1 MSLYGIPEQNF
12 IFLFNLRIIFLTFL
26 APAVINAVSD
36 IICNCFVSVVI
47 EALLMKPQVLE
58 CSIVIRVISEKVV
71 YSHGS
76 ERVGGDHAFPSPS
89 EGRWFRLGNHKQ
101 SNYAYSCVSKNVPL

>member
-1 MSLYGIPEQNF
+1 MSLYGIPEQDF

-47 EALLMKPQVLE
+47 EALLMKPQE
-58 CSIVIRVISEKVV
+58 CSTVIRVISEKVV
-71 YSHGS
+71 YSHAS
-76 ERVGGDHAFPSPS
+76 ETVGGDYAFPSPS
-89 EGRWFRLGNHKQ
+89 EGRWFRLGNHTL
-101 SNYAYSCVSKNVPL
+101 SNCAYSCVSKNVPL

>member
-1 MSLYGIPEQNF
+1 
-12 IFLFNLRIIFLTFL
+12 
-26 APAVINAVSD
+26 
-36 IICNCFVSVVI
+36 
-47 EALLMKPQVLE
+47 MKPQE

-71 YSHGS
+71 YSHES